1 MFITNVHLK
10 RTLKRL
16 KHKTRDAN
24 TRQNKRDT
32 TKQNRAINKTRLG
45 KITQDKTNQ

>member
-10 RTLKRL
+10 RTLKRF

-24 TRQNKRDT
+24 TRQNKARHDD
-32 TKQNRAINKTRLG
+32 TKQGNK
-45 KITQDKTNQ
+45 QDKVG